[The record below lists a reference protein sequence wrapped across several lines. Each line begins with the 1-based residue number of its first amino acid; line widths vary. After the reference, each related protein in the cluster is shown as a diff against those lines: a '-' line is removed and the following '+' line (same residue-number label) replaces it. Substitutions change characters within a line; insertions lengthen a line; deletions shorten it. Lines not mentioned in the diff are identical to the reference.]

1 MDLYHKRSRIIA
13 NIFVQHY
20 HNYITCFTKYNDTY
34 ELILDNGIILKIK
47 EDTRWGDI
55 VDKLKQNCN
64 KRKFDEIT
72 I

>member
-13 NIFVQHY
+13 DIFMKHY
-20 HNYITCFTKYNDTY
+20 HNYIICFTKYNDTY

-55 VDKLKQNCN
+55 VDKLRQNS
-64 KRKFDEIT
+64 KRKFSEIT

>member
-13 NIFVQHY
+13 DIFIKHY
-20 HNYITCFTKYNDTY
+20 SNYIICFTKHNDTY

-47 EDTRWGDI
+47 EDTKWNDI
-55 VDKLKQNCN
+55 VDKLRQNT
-64 KRKFDEIT
+64 KRKFSEIT